1 MPQLTNYYFD
11 LFHRD
16 VEPIVP
22 GSNRWGVQGEY
33 VIDSEHIGYTNWVC
47 DEEVQSVV
55 PNGEDVVLHIVSA
68 DVLLDMDVVANSVE
82 IGEEA
87 ILNIIDSH
95 SLQIDDSFTLNG
107 LISVYNN
114 GRLTNA
120 GDTALQLNGMGML
133 NLSGDGTSGYLGTA
147 ENRGAFTIG
156 KDLTVTTLG
165 YSTGNIYANLT
176 NGGTI
181 TTKAGDLTLNGNTIE
196 NTGTI

>member
-147 ENRGAFTIG
+147 EIVALLQSARI
-156 KDLTVTTLG
+156 
-165 YSTGNIYANLT
+165 
-176 NGGTI
+176 
-181 TTKAGDLTLNGNTIE
+181 
-196 NTGTI
+196 